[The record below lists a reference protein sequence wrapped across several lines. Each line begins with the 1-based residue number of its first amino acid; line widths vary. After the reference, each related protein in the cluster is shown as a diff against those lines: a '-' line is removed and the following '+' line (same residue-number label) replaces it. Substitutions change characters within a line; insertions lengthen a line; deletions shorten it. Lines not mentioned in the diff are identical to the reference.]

1 LLAVVEELT
10 DNVLD
15 EAEETGVAPVIQIV
29 VEANSISV
37 ADQGRGIEPTVIGA
51 LVDYSIKTSSRAA
64 IVSPSRGQQGNALQ
78 SITAMGHALAPGD
91 DEAAVVIESQGEAHT
106 IRLVV
111 HPKVLC
117 LPPSQILLC
126 GRHPAPREKR
136 RRWEAR
142 GPQNPL

>member
-1 LLAVVEELT
+1 MLAVVEELT
-10 DNVLD
+10 DNALD
-15 EAEETGVAPVIQIV
+15 EAEETAVAPVIQIV

-106 IRLVV
+106 IRLVDSSKS
-111 HPKVLC
+111 P
-117 LPPSQILLC
+117 LPAAFTNSPLWATP
-126 GRHPAPREKR
+126 RAP
-136 RRWEAR
+136 
-142 GPQNPL
+142 